1 MTFIVLHSMV
11 FLNTIIHN
19 QYYVFVHL
27 QKFIMNK

>member
-1 MTFIVLHSMV
+1 MAFTVLNSMI
-11 FLNTIIHN
+11 FLHPIIHN